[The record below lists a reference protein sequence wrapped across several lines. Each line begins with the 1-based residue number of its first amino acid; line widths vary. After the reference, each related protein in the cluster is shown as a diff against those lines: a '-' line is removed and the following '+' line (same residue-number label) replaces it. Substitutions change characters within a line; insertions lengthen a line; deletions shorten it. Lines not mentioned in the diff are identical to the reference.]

1 MKSSCMKLVPL
12 LSAALLAAYPVGEAF
27 SKEQAVPVQA
37 TAGKQVTG
45 EVTLKESVEA
55 TLKSHRGLKVMQEN
69 LDVVRHELRKAK
81 AGWGPSVDAVG
92 RTGFSRL
99 SIRRRALSE
108 PIRTCTARTASA

>member
-1 MKSSCMKLVPL
+1 MKLVPL

-81 AGWGPSVDAVG
+81 AGWGPSVDAV
-92 RTGFSRL
+92 
-99 SIRRRALSE
+99 A
-108 PIRTCTARTASA
+108 ARGSAV